1 MMRKELPAAEIC
13 LLSKSRKTER
23 GAMQFLTR
31 LAVRTT
37 PLALLVCFAW
47 NAPAQDADPLLRAMK
62 DELERSR
69 QLHLANL
76 DPPYFIEYRVEDTV
90 SHSITASLGALIASD
105 EDAYRVPTVKVRIGN
120 YSFDNTNHMY
130 SDAYSGGRY
139 DTGNMSLEN
148 DYIGF
153 RQVLWLATDRAY
165 KTAAEAI
172 ARKQSALKNISLPEQ
187 LPDFSKAPPAV
198 SILPNLKKPVSPTV
212 WRSRIVKLSGVF
224 SNYPRVLSSGVEMH
238 ISQSTN
244 YVLNSEGS
252 VLRTPE
258 DLAFI
263 RVRAT
268 GLAPDGSEVRD
279 ADVIQAFDVD
289 GLPSDDELRRKIV
302 EVAERVSAL
311 SAAPLGDAYDGPVL
325 FEARAAA
332 QLFGQLLGDN
342 LKVTRKP
349 ISDPGRNAPHMAT
362 ELESRVGS
370 RILPEWMDV
379 VDDSTQTEFRG
390 HALLGHYLY
399 DMDGVAPKPLPLV
412 EKGVLKTFL
421 LTRTPVLKGF
431 ENSNGHARMPG
442 GYGSRSPGFGNL
454 FIRASE
460 VTPAADMKKKLIDL
474 CRERNK
480 PYGILVREMDFPSSG
495 SVAELRRMAASASQS
510 GGNRTP
516 VTLPLLVYRIYP
528 DGKEE
533 LVRNVRFRS
542 LSTRSFKD
550 ILAASDENYVFDF
563 IDSNAPFALMGAG
576 SFIASASV
584 IAPAVLFDELEIEPV
599 QEEIPKPPIVPPPP
613 LGGESGNTQGTTPSA

>member
-1 MMRKELPAAEIC
+1 MRKTLPAAGSC
-13 LLSKSRKTER
+13 LLRKSRKTEC
-23 GAMQFLTR
+23 GAKHFLSR
-31 LAVRTT
+31 LAVRAASF
-37 PLALLVCFAW
+37 ALLVCFAW
-47 NAPAQDADPLLRAMK
+47 NVQAQDADPLLRAMK

-76 DPPYFIEYRVEDTV
+76 DPPYFIEYRVEDTI
-90 SHSITASLGALIASD
+90 SHSIAASLGALVD
-105 EDAYRVPTVKVRIGN
+105 TDDNAYRVPTVKVRIGN

-172 ARKQSALKNISLPEQ
+172 ARKQSSLKNISLPEQ

-198 SILPNLKKPVSPTV
+198 AILSNVKKPVSPTI
-212 WRSRIVKLSGVF
+212 WRGRIVKLSGLF
-224 SNYPRVLSSGVEMH
+224 SNYPRVLSSGIEMH

-258 DLAFI
+258 DLAFV

-268 GLAPDGSEVRD
+268 GLASDGSEVRD
-279 ADVIQAFDVD
+279 ADVIQAFDAD
-289 GLPSDDELRRKIV
+289 GLPSEDEMRRKIT
-302 EVAERVSAL
+302 EVAEHVSAL
-311 SAAPLGDAYDGPVL
+311 SQAPLGDAYDGPVL

-362 ELESRVGS
+362 ELETRVGS
-370 RILPEWMDV
+370 HILPDWMDV
-379 VDDSTQTEFRG
+379 VDDSTQTEFQG
-390 HALLGHYLY
+390 HTLLGHYLY

-431 ENSNGHARMPG
+431 ESSNGHARMPG

-454 FIRASE
+454 FVRASE
-460 VTPAADMKKKLIDL
+460 VTPAAEMKKKLIDL

-495 SVAELRRMAASASQS
+495 SVAELRRMAAATSQS
-510 GGNRTP
+510 GGNRPP
-516 VTLPLLVYRIYP
+516 VALPLLVYRIYP

-542 LSTRSFKD
+542 LSTRAFKD

-563 IDSNAPFALMGAG
+563 VDSNAPFALMGAG

-584 IAPAVLFDELEIEPV
+584 IAPAVLFDELEIEPI

-613 LGGESGNTQGTTPSA
+613 LSGEPGNPQRATPSA